1 VLCRGFDR
9 GQLGDDAV
17 VDSPATRHPWWGA
30 TPSHRLYTALSC
42 CHYSSTIHSCDCMLM
57 CDVLLDVDV
66 DDAPCPAVVS
76 IAGSWGRML
85 LSVRQQHGILGLRLV
100 LRTTASLTY

>member
-1 VLCRGFDR
+1 
-9 GQLGDDAV
+9 
-17 VDSPATRHPWWGA
+17 
-30 TPSHRLYTALSC
+30 
-42 CHYSSTIHSCDCMLM
+42 MLM